1 MTIFEATSAARRT
14 IDEAARAAGR
24 TDRVTLELAA
34 KTRTPGECHEAAA
47 CLARLGGPVLVGH
60 NRVQE
65 ARATAE
71 AIRRV
76 DGARIHLIGP
86 LQTNKINQALACVD
100 AVETLSS
107 AELARKIDARATR
120 PLPVFIQVN
129 VSGEATKS
137 GCAPDAVAPVIDA
150 VSECAN
156 LRLAGFMTVGLNSPD
171 EAPVRRA
178 YARLRSIRDGR
189 RRPVVG
195 VVDGHEPRHGVG
207 HCRGGDHRAPGDG
220 GLRRPLRPIT
230 HTTAGITQHAAA
242 HKGGI
247 KPPSASSVS

>member
-1 MTIFEATSAARRT
+1 MTIYEAISAARRA

-24 TDRVTLELAA
+24 TDHVALELAA
-34 KTRTPGECHEAAA
+34 KTRTPAECHEAAA

-71 AIRRV
+71 AVRRV

-86 LQTNKINQALACVD
+86 LQSNKINQALACVD

-107 AELARKIDARATR
+107 AELARRIDARATR
-120 PLPVFIQVN
+120 PLPVFVQVN

-137 GCAPDAVAPVIDA
+137 GCAPDAVAPVVDA

-156 LRLAGFMTVGLNSPD
+156 LRLAGFMTVGLNSTD

-178 YARLRSIRDGR
+178 YARLRSIRD
-189 RRPVVG
+189 
-195 VVDGHEPRHGVG
+195 
-207 HCRGGDHRAPGDG
+207 
-220 GLRRPLRPIT
+220 
-230 HTTAGITQHAAA
+230 AAA
-242 HKGGI
+242 RTGI
-247 KPPSASSVS
+247 DAASLELSMGMSRDMAWAIAEGATIVRLGTAVFEAR

>member
-1 MTIFEATSAARRT
+1 MTIYEAICAARRA

-24 TDRVTLELAA
+24 TDRVALELAA
-34 KTRTPGECHEAAA
+34 KTRTPGECYEAAA

-71 AIRRV
+71 AVRRV

-86 LQTNKINQALACVD
+86 LQSNKINQALACVD
-100 AVETLSS
+100 AVESVSS
-107 AELARKIDARATR
+107 AELAHRIDARATR
-120 PLPVFIQVN
+120 PLPVFVQVN

-137 GCAPDAVAPVIDA
+137 GCAPDAVAPVVDA
-150 VSECAN
+150 VSECEN

-178 YARLRSIRDGR
+178 YARLRSIRDDAAAR
-189 RRPVVG
+189 T
-195 VVDGHEPRHGVG
+195 GVG
-207 HCRGGDHRAPGDG
+207 AASLELSMGMSRDMAWAIAEGATIVRLG
-220 GLRRPLRPIT
+220 
-230 HTTAGITQHAAA
+230 TAVFGAR
-242 HKGGI
+242 
-247 KPPSASSVS
+247 